1 MYATAA
7 APSTIDD
14 ALDYAMEKFG
24 VSAPLADLVFSN
36 PYAVMTEN
44 VKTGT
49 YRGLNSVQGK
59 SCHHLVFTQETIDWQ
74 IWIEN
79 NQQSLP
85 CKLVINYNKQNAT
98 PQYTAILTNWNLKSN
113 LSDRQFTFVAPTNS
127 KKIEFLPRVS
137 NQ

>member
-1 MYATAA
+1 M
-7 APSTIDD
+7 
-14 ALDYAMEKFG
+14 
-24 VSAPLADLVFSN
+24 ADLVFSN